1 MVDATDGFLANLTAA
16 AKAKSPLSRTDLAA
30 LAQSDDPAAFRKI
43 GRALRSATAEDAGLT
58 APKVGVLATYT
69 VGPLEHILRAGLAAG
84 GMLPTFTVGD
94 YASFDLTLSRSDD
107 PLFDAGQD
115 VLFCTLDSSYFLPK
129 DWSGS
134 DVDALTSFIT
144 ERVQALRGLLADV
157 VTRGKTTVLTHT
169 VPLPAVVRDGLVSW
183 QGRAKVSRCWAQLN
197 AAILELAEEHST
209 IAVADFVSALADEAV
224 AAQDDRLLRFA
235 DLPYT
240 DAALLVLARE
250 VRRFL
255 QAKTG
260 LSRKVLALDLDNT
273 QWGGVLGE
281 VGAAGVELGGL
292 YPGNSYKELQRSV
305 LRLRDQ
311 GVILALASKNDADHV
326 ESALTEHPEVL
337 LRPEM
342 FSASA
347 VNWSPKSGN
356 LKAMAA
362 QLSLSPNSFVF
373 MDDSRFERGEV
384 AAALPEVM
392 VIAADGDPAY
402 LVRNL
407 LRGGWFD
414 TLELTDTDRKRPGL
428 YKARAERG
436 TFAEGFGSAEDYLR
450 ALEVV
455 VTIAEATPFDVPR
468 IAQMAARTNQFNL
481 TGLRYDQAETTTMAD
496 SADHVVLSCSVA
508 DRFGDEGMVGAAW
521 VRTSEDAW
529 EVLNLVMSCRVLGR
543 GVEQAMVGWLARQAK
558 KAGVPTLRG
567 NFTPSARNGVS
578 AKLWSQS
585 GFELVGER
593 DETKV
598 YELAVDGAADLVP
611 DSIQLKEK

>member
-1 MVDATDGFLANLTAA
+1 MVDATDGFLTNLTAA
-16 AKAKSPLSRTDLAA
+16 AKAGSPLGRADLTA
-30 LAQSDDPAAFRKI
+30 LAHSDDPAAFRKL
-43 GRALRSATAEDAGLT
+43 GRTLKSATAEATGLS

-69 VGPLEHILRAGLAAG
+69 VGPLEPILRASLAAG
-84 GMLPTFTVGD
+84 GMLPSFTIGD
-94 YASFDLTLSRSDD
+94 YAAFELTLSRADD

-115 VLFCTLDSSYFLPK
+115 VLFCTTDSSYFLPK

-134 DVDALTSFIT
+134 DVDALTAFIT
-144 ERVQALRGLLADV
+144 ERVQSFRGLLADV

-183 QGRAKVSRCWAQLN
+183 SARAKVSRCWAQLN
-197 AAILELAEEHST
+197 AAILELAEEHSA

-240 DAALLVLARE
+240 DAALMVLARE
-250 VRRFL
+250 ARRFL

-292 YPGNSYKELQRSV
+292 YPGSAYTEFQRSV

-311 GVILALASKNDADHV
+311 GVILALASKNDAEHV

-384 AAALPEVM
+384 TAALPEVA

-436 TFAEGFGSAEDYLR
+436 NFAEGFGSADDYLK

-455 VTIAEATPFDVPR
+455 VTVAEATPFDVAR
-468 IAQMAARTNQFNL
+468 VAQLAARTNQFNL
-481 TGLRYDQAETTTMAD
+481 TGLRFDQAETTTMSESD
-496 SADHVVLSCSVA
+496 DHVVLSCSVA

-521 VRTSEDAW
+521 VRKDADAW

-543 GVEQAMVGWLARQAK
+543 GVEQAMVGWLLRQAK
-558 KAGVPTLRG
+558 EAGAATLRG
-567 NFTPSARNGVS
+567 TFTPSARNTVS
-578 AKLWSQS
+578 SKLWSQL
-585 GFELVGER
+585 GFEHTGDRENTQVH
-593 DETKV
+593 
-598 YELAVDGAADLVP
+598 ELAVDGAADLVP

>member
-1 MVDATDGFLANLTAA
+1 MDATDGFLTNLTAA
-16 AKAKSPLSRTDLAA
+16 AKAGSPLGRADLTA
-30 LAQSDDPAAFRKI
+30 LAQCDDPAAFRKL
-43 GRALRSATAEDAGLT
+43 GRTLKSANAEAAGLA

-69 VGPLEHILRAGLAAG
+69 VGPLEPILRASLAAG
-84 GMLPTFTVGD
+84 GMLPTFTIGD
-94 YASFDLTLSRSDD
+94 YAAFDLTLSRSDD

-115 VLFCTLDSSYFLPK
+115 VLFCTTDASYFLPK

-134 DVDALTSFIT
+134 DVDALTAFIT
-144 ERVQALRGLLADV
+144 ERVQSFRGLLADV

-183 QGRAKVSRCWAQLN
+183 SGRAKVSRCWAQLN
-197 AAILELAEEHST
+197 AAILELAEEHSA
-209 IAVADFVSALADEAV
+209 IAVADFVSSLADEAV

-240 DAALLVLARE
+240 DAALMVLARE
-250 VRRFL
+250 ARRFL

-292 YPGNSYKELQRSV
+292 YPGNSYTEFQRSV

-311 GVILALASKNDADHV
+311 GVILALASKNDAEHV

-362 QLSLSPNSFVF
+362 QLSLSPNAFVF

-384 AAALPEVM
+384 TAALPEVT

-436 TFAEGFGSAEDYLR
+436 NFAEGFGSAEDYLK
-450 ALEVV
+450 ALDVV
-455 VTIAEATPFDVPR
+455 VTIAEATPFDVAR
-468 IAQMAARTNQFNL
+468 IAQLAARTNQFNL
-481 TGLRYDQAETTTMAD
+481 TGLRFDQAETTTMSD
-496 SADHVVLSCSVA
+496 SDEHIVLSCSVA

-521 VRTSEDAW
+521 VRKDADAW

-543 GVEQAMVGWLARQAK
+543 GVEQAMVGWLLRRAK
-558 KAGVPTLRG
+558 ETGVATLRG
-567 NFTPSARNGVS
+567 TFTPSARNTVS
-578 AKLWSQS
+578 SKLWSQL
-585 GFELVGER
+585 GFEHIGDRESTQVH
-593 DETKV
+593 
-598 YELAVDGAADLVP
+598 ELAVDGAADLVP